1 MADVNNNNVK
11 VLGIVLIVFSAIG
24 IISALF
30 DLSIFNEMTDLF
42 NRFGVDTS
50 SFAASQTILI
60 ILKFFIAISIIIFSV
75 LFIRNKNIGR
85 VGLILSLLTTT
96 IYILFSPFLP
106 SYEDLGPQPVP
117 YDNSFEKMSFL
128 YSYVFYIAISVGIYF
143 IIKYL
148 NKKETKQLFN

>member
-1 MADVNNNNVK
+1 M
-11 VLGIVLIVFSAIG
+11 FSAIG

-106 SYEDLGPQPVP
+106 SYEDLVPQQVP
-117 YDNSFEKMSFL
+117 YDN
-128 YSYVFYIAISVGIYF
+128 
-143 IIKYL
+143 
-148 NKKETKQLFN
+148 